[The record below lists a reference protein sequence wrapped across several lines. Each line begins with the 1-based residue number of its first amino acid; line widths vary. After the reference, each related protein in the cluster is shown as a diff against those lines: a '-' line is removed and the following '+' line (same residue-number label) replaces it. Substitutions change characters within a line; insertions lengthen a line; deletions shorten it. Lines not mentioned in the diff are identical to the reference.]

1 MSKKYEIVS
10 IKDTV
15 LANVSDVELGLKLND
30 DGSYELKNYD
40 EYLEMVDELGQAV
53 DEYVFSEEDRG
64 DIRTL
69 GSSINKI
76 NKEIK
81 DEIKNR
87 ETILFGRVHE
97 QRKELEEKLKDLRS
111 RVVRGRDEQDERDKR
126 EKYEML
132 ESRFEDMKF
141 HMENLTDSDL
151 QFTDVFESRWLNRSA
166 SENKVDEELEKRM
179 SSIDAVLGSSLLP
192 DGVDKNMIV
201 KTLKSTDWEGLRAIT
216 QIDEDITRRKM
227 ELEEER
233 IRKQIEEEKRKA
245 REEQL
250 KNDEISQKQYE
261 KEIGFTKVQ
270 FTVLQKDLDR
280 VKELLDENDIEYSM
294 FE

>member
-1 MSKKYEIVS
+1 
-10 IKDTV
+10 
-15 LANVSDVELGLKLND
+15 
-30 DGSYELKNYD
+30 
-40 EYLEMVDELGQAV
+40 
-53 DEYVFSEEDRG
+53 
-64 DIRTL
+64 
-69 GSSINKI
+69 
-76 NKEIK
+76 
-81 DEIKNR
+81 
-87 ETILFGRVHE
+87 
-97 QRKELEEKLKDLRS
+97 
-111 RVVRGRDEQDERDKR
+111 
-126 EKYEML
+126 ML

-192 DGVDKNMIV
+192 DGVDKDMIV
-201 KTLKSTDWEGLRAIT
+201 RTLKSTDWEGLRAIT
-216 QIDEDITRRKM
+216 QIDEDVTRRKM

-250 KNDEISQKQYE
+250 RNDEISQKQYE